1 MLDSF
6 ISFQFNVYGVVSD
19 DELKHVTVAIDCKP
33 FDDHV
38 EIQAF
43 DQSKGK
49 GNELQIVYVE
59 IKACSFGPQSHSAT
73 GISSPTGSSA
83 RT

>member
-1 MLDSF
+1 MLESF
-6 ISFQFNVYGVVSD
+6 TSFQFNVYGVVSD
-19 DELKHVTVAIDCKP
+19 DELKHEAVAVDCKP

-49 GNELQIVYVE
+49 GNEIQIVYVE
-59 IKACSFGPQSHSAT
+59 IKACSFGPQSHSAA
-73 GISSPTGSSA
+73 GLASPIGASA